1 MQRLRSKGSSSPK
14 LRNTAAFLLPAPF
27 SPHPRIFL
35 NPHNFLGLLSL
46 MGSQD
51 HAPTQDRQGDGRQR
65 LRQKRLTERRRN
77 DTGFGNTSLRRWQKG
92 NKNLPSPYYVP
103 GSVLGA
109 RNTVTK

>member
-51 HAPTQDRQGDGRQR
+51 HGTRRRQGKK
-65 LRQKRLTERRRN
+65 LELW
-77 DTGFGNTSLRRWQKG
+77 GNALDNPPIG
-92 NKNLPSPYYVP
+92 LLLEN
-103 GSVLGA
+103 
-109 RNTVTK
+109 